1 MMMVM
6 MMIMMMVMMVM
17 MMMMMMMMVVV
28 IVIMVEIMVIM
39 TGSFYNHL
47 SKICTSIN
55 TIIIDLLL
63 LSTSLTSS
71 MYNCFYYYLLYVRIQ
86 HRLHELLQASASTEH
101 ARRSLELEKADLLQT
116 YRVVLQEKRRLE
128 EDMNSIR

>member
-1 MMMVM
+1 MRE
-6 MMIMMMVMMVM
+6 IGSAKIM
-17 MMMMMMMMVVV
+17 MMMMMMMMVMMMMIV
-28 IVIMVEIMVIM
+28 IVIMVKIMVIM

-47 SKICTSIN
+47 SKICISIN
-55 TIIIDLLL
+55 TTIIDLLL
-63 LSTSLTSS
+63 LSTSPIIDLQ
-71 MYNCFYYYLLYVRIQ
+71 LLLLLLIICYVRIQ